1 MSDMTSCENALL
13 VILTF
18 SARPWNSVRSSFVW
32 AGKFKFT
39 FVQNRVKANFAFGW
53 VTISLDLNSWI
64 SFKMLRNKCAKFV
77 FRAQWLV
84 TVGSSWEVVG
94 DSSLVQCKTRF
105 VQIFH
110 IFFFMEHIFV
120 DPHPKLVPRSRSV
133 LRRGRSGYEIMSP
146 FSLTHS
152 LNYLWI
158 PFVLSQLKLHCSCLK
173 PLVLSNVQGGSL
185 SASIQDYNCS
195 LRIRPWWANL
205 CGPRSYSQ
213 WSSSYLHLPSLPS
226 KY

>member
-1 MSDMTSCENALL
+1 
-13 VILTF
+13 
-18 SARPWNSVRSSFVW
+18 
-32 AGKFKFT
+32 
-39 FVQNRVKANFAFGW
+39 
-53 VTISLDLNSWI
+53 
-64 SFKMLRNKCAKFV
+64 MLRKKCAKFV

-94 DSSLVQCKTRF
+94 DRLLVQCKTRF

-110 IFFFMEHIFV
+110 IFFFMEHIFG
-120 DPHPKLVPRSRSV
+120 DPPLKLVPRSRSV
-133 LRRGRSGYEIMSP
+133 LRRGRSGYEITCP

-158 PFVLSQLKLHCSCLK
+158 PSVLSQLKLHCSCLK
-173 PLVLSNVQGGSL
+173 PSVLSNVVQGGSL
-185 SASIQDYNCS
+185 SASFQDYNCS

-213 WSSSYLHLPSLPS
+213 WPSSYLHLPSLPS
-226 KY
+226 KYWTLPTEVTFVWLIRFCV